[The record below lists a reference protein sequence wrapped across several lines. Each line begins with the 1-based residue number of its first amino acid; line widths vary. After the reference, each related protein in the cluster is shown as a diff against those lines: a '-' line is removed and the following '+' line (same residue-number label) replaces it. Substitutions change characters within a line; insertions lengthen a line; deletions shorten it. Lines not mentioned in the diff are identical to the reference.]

1 MSWKKLSSGKEVGS
15 GTIYSGACFY
25 FGFACRTGKAS
36 FTVTIYDNTAASGTE
51 VEDYQTDANREM
63 DGHVHSSPVVCRNG
77 LYLSLGAGSAIVYY
91 SPLIE
96 GVQ

>member
-1 MSWKKLSSGKEVGS
+1 MSWKKLSSGVKSGS
-15 GTIYSGACFY
+15 GVVYTGACFY
-25 FGFACRTGKAS
+25 FGFACKSGKSS
-36 FTVTIYDNTAASGTE
+36 FTVTIYDNTAASGTAIE
-51 VEDYQTDANREM
+51 SYQTDANREM

-77 LYLSLGAGSAIVYY
+77 LYLSLGGGTAIVYY